1 MSTNLRDLSPIP
13 LPEDKPSNR
22 GRFSDDRAYW
32 EELHE
37 RRYLQ
42 WQGGDG
48 IEQIAASEGVTY
60 NAVKHSLLWC
70 EARLSRAE
78 VLAAHQTRLRLQAF
92 GRLSTRYLDEL
103 ERLMSDR
110 NPVVRTRALEAFRK
124 TVGLEMG
131 SAVNVNV
138 SQRTTVSNGNPCSFE
153 EVMDRVRSRLVAEQR
168 EQAFIAAPGDVSLTA
183 RVRSE

>member
-70 EARLSRAE
+70 ETRLSPARCW
-78 VLAAHQTRLRLQAF
+78 L
-92 GRLSTRYLDEL
+92 
-103 ERLMSDR
+103 
-110 NPVVRTRALEAFRK
+110 RTRHVYAFK
-124 TVGLEMG
+124 HSGG
-131 SAVNVNV
+131 SPAGILMN
-138 SQRTTVSNGNPCSFE
+138 SK
-153 EVMDRVRSRLVAEQR
+153 
-168 EQAFIAAPGDVSLTA
+168 I
-183 RVRSE
+183 

>member
-1 MSTNLRDLSPIP
+1 
-13 LPEDKPSNR
+13 
-22 GRFSDDRAYW
+22 
-32 EELHE
+32 
-37 RRYLQ
+37 
-42 WQGGDG
+42 
-48 IEQIAASEGVTY
+48 
-60 NAVKHSLLWC
+60 
-70 EARLSRAE
+70 
-78 VLAAHQTRLRLQAF
+78 
-92 GRLSTRYLDEL
+92 
-103 ERLMSDR
+103 MSDR

-153 EVMDRVRSRLVAEQR
+153 EVMDRVRSRLVAERR